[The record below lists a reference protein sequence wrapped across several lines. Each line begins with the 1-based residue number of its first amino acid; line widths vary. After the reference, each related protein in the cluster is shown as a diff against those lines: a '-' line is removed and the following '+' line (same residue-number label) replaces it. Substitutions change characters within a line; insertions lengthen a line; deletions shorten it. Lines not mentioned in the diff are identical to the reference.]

1 MDFITST
8 QQERTPFLQLLF
20 IGFLAIAGL
29 LVFAIIGFVIIYFA
43 YGTDVLLNVAS
54 QKVNLNES
62 ANAFKILLT
71 AQQLGLFLTPAL
83 LLAITESKKLNHFY
97 EMAKPKVNILL
108 IVFWMIIFALP
119 FIAHINELNQKMS
132 FPPFLKGIENWMR
145 KLEDEGIATTK
156 AILKMKNFGGF
167 LINFLVIAIIPAI
180 CEEFLFRGAL
190 QRTFYRAFKNPHV
203 AIWIGAIVFSAIH
216 FQFYG
221 FFPRML
227 LGAGLGYIY
236 YFTGN
241 IWYSV
246 FAHLLNNGYAV
257 ILAFYMQMKNL
268 PIDREEASMGWVVS
282 LISAILTLAL
292 FNILKDK
299 STKQQELNNKET

>member
-8 QQERTPFLQLLF
+8 NQEKPPLLQLLF

-43 YGTDVLLNVAS
+43 YGFDVLMNVAS
-54 QKVNLNES
+54 QKTNLNNS

-83 LLAITESKKLNHFY
+83 LLAVTESKKPNRFY
-97 EMAKPKVNILL
+97 GMAKPKITILL
-108 IVFWMIIFALP
+108 IVFWLMLFSLP
-119 FIAHINELNQKMS
+119 FIGFVNELNQKMS
-132 FPPFLKGIENWMR
+132 LPSFLKELENWMR
-145 KLEDEGIATTK
+145 RLENEGMQTTMV
-156 AILKMKNFGGF
+156 ILKMKNFGEF
-167 LINFLVIAIIPAI
+167 LINFLVVALVPAI

-190 QRTFYRAFKNPHV
+190 QRTFYRIFKNPHI
-203 AIWIGAIVFSAIH
+203 AIWVGAIIFSAIH
-216 FQFYG
+216 FQFFG

-227 LGAGLGYIY
+227 LGASLGYIY
-236 YFTGN
+236 YYTGS

-257 ILAFYMQMKNL
+257 ILAFYMQLKNL
-268 PIDREEASMGWVVS
+268 PINNEEASMGWVAC

-292 FNILKDK
+292 FKILKEK
-299 STKQQELNNKET
+299 TATQLQ